1 MNDPWM
7 LIYRLA
13 PLFYVSLAILAPLAT
28 VLMAP
33 NRATDDA
40 RRLRSRSLTLAL
52 AACTLAALFIALGL
66 WLLFLRNPT
75 SFWMLNSSTF
85 LFFPLWFLL
94 AMPAL
99 AAKNPLWN
107 QNGADGPVRT
117 ASLVPRQQINPIT
130 PRLQAVPW
138 IVIALFLLLIA
149 VRGLAPFPLHS
160 DSNQP
165 PLAAQQQRSQWLGFL
180 VCFSAVAVGWLF
192 LVPMIQRAALME
204 PEPMDAKGSQELSD
218 LYQQY
223 RQRRVRGLFG
233 LLAIGMPLLFGLAFS
248 LAVWLPRLQSQIGLV
263 FGLLGSMIGVA
274 GAIYGS
280 WMTTE
285 RLKIAE
291 AKQRLSQEGSH
302 P

>member
-7 LIYRLA
+7 LLYRLT
-13 PLFYVSLAILAPLAT
+13 PLFYVSLAILAPLGI
-28 VLMAP
+28 VLMVP
-33 NRATDDA
+33 NRANDDA
-40 RRLRSRSLTLAL
+40 RRLRARSLTLAL
-52 AACTLAALFIALGL
+52 AACTLAALFIAIGL
-66 WLLFLRNPT
+66 WLLFLRNPA

-85 LFFPLWFLL
+85 LFFPLWLLL

-107 QNGADGPVRT
+107 QSGADGPMRT
-117 ASLVPRQQINPIT
+117 ASLVPRQQLNPIP
-130 PRLQAVPW
+130 PRWQAVPW
-138 IVIALFLLLIA
+138 IVIALFFLLIA

-165 PLAAQQQRSQWLGFL
+165 LLAAQQQRSQWLGFL
-180 VCFSAVAVGWLF
+180 ICFSAVAVGWLF

-233 LLAIGMPLLFGLAFS
+233 LLAIGMPLLFGLSFC
-248 LAVWLPRLQSQIGLV
+248 LAIWLPHRQSQIGLV
-263 FGLLGSMIGVA
+263 FGLLGSLVGVA
-274 GAIYGS
+274 GAIFGS
-280 WMTTE
+280 WMTME

-291 AKQRLSQEGSH
+291 AKQRLSQGAAN